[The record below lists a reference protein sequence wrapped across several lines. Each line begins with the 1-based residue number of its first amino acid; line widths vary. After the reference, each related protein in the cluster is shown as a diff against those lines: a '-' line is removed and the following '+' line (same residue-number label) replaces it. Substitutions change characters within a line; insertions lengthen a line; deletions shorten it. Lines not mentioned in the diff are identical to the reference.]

1 MTFKVFRVER
11 NLATVG
17 FPIPGATAADWAM
30 AERLGIPPEDLLC
43 SVWRDAYLPMRN
55 ALRCSQPHRFAKK
68 PSRETGYV
76 AERWADWQGHY
87 STAAERAA
95 WALNPNL
102 NLMVNARRI
111 RAIDIDVD
119 EAAVVGALLNSWR
132 RLTGSEALARGR
144 PNSQRV
150 LLPFRIAGNPP
161 HKSSVLAANSGAVEL
176 LADGKCFVLAGG
188 HASGVRYSHCGSR
201 IPTLSLAQLNAYL
214 ATVGLCGFSSNPSRL
229 SFQSALTGI

>member
-1 MTFKVFRVER
+1 VKVFCVER

-55 ALRCSQPHRFAKK
+55 TLRCSQPHRFAKK

-76 AERWADWQGHY
+76 VERWADWQGHY
-87 STAAERAA
+87 STAAEREA

-111 RAIDIDVD
+111 RAIDIDVE
-119 EAAVVGALLNSWR
+119 EAAAGLCSSWR
-132 RLTGSEALARGR
+132 RLAGSEALVRGR
-144 PNSQRV
+144 HNSQRV
-150 LLPFRIAGNPP
+150 LLPFRLIGDPP
-161 HKSSVLAANSGAVEL
+161 LKGSVLAANSGAVEV

-188 HASGVRYSHCGSR
+188 HASGVRYSHSGSR
-201 IPTLSLAQLNAYL
+201 IPTLSLEQLYAYL
-214 ATVGLCGFSSNPSRL
+214 ATVGLMPELGDVRGTSSL
-229 SFQSALTGI
+229 HFKSARV